1 MNIKEFTN
9 KREVTNASI
18 KPFVFMVISCPCL
31 LMITELRQDVNRYDS
46 TMVNLDAR
54 LSEIRRVRIFV
65 IHLYRRKL
73 DGILP

>member
-1 MNIKEFTN
+1 MKEFTN
-9 KREVTNASI
+9 KREVINPSI
-18 KPFVFMVISCPCL
+18 KLFVFMVISCPCL

-46 TMVNLDAR
+46 TMVNLDAG
-54 LSEIRRVRIFV
+54 LSEIGRVRIFV